1 MENNVFKALEAVNVD
16 AFTEKKDTGRVTLT
30 YLSWANAW
38 AEVARRY
45 PDATYKIERFEN
57 NLPFVYD
64 AKTGYMVFTE
74 VTIGGVTHEMWLPVM
89 DSHNAP
95 MLDHPYEVQT
105 KRSSYTVQAC
115 TMFDINTAIMRCL
128 TKNLGMF
135 GLGLYIYRGE
145 DFPQAETNVAVS
157 ENNDKVAKAKEEAKQ
172 TISPQE
178 IDELTNFLR
187 ENDVRASVVY
197 SLYKVKRMA
206 DLTTAKYNN
215 IHDHIEDI
223 KAKQA
228 EMKAER
234 EKEQAE

>member
-1 MENNVFKALEAVNVD
+1 MENVFKQLEAVNVD

-38 AEVARRY
+38 AEVARRF
-45 PDATYKIERFEN
+45 PDASYTIKKFED

-95 MLDHPYEVQT
+95 MLDHSYEVKT
-105 KRSSYTVQAC
+105 KKSSYTVQAC

-145 DFPQAETNVAVS
+145 DFPQSESNVTIS
-157 ENNDKVAKAKEEAKQ
+157 ENNDKVAKKKEEAKQ
-172 TISPQE
+172 TITDAHRS
-178 IDELTNFLR
+178 ELESFLR
-187 ENDVRASVVY
+187 EHDVRISVIY
-197 SLYKVKRMA
+197 KLYKVKKMD
-206 DLTTAKYNN
+206 DLTISAYKN
-215 IHDHIEDI
+215 IHDHIDDI
-223 KAKQA
+223 KAEQEKMKQ
-228 EMKAER
+228 ER
-234 EKEQAE
+234 EAE

>member
-1 MENNVFKALEAVNVD
+1 MENVFKQLEAVNVD
-16 AFTEKKDTGRVTLT
+16 AFTEKKDTGRKVLT

-38 AEVARRY
+38 AEVARRF
-45 PDATYKIERFEN
+45 PDASYTIKKFEN

-64 AKTGYMVFTE
+64 PKTGYMVFTE

-89 DSHNAP
+89 DGHNMA

-105 KRSSYTVQAC
+105 KKSTITVQAC
-115 TMFDINTAIMRCL
+115 TMFDINTTIMRCL

-145 DFPQAETNVAVS
+145 DFPQSESNVTIS

-187 ENDVRASVVY
+187 EHDVRASVVY
-197 SLYKVKRMA
+197 KLYKVKKMA

-215 IHDHIEDI
+215 IHDHIDDI
-223 KAKQA
+223 KAKQE
-228 EMKAER
+228 EMKAEIA
-234 EKEQAE
+234 KESE